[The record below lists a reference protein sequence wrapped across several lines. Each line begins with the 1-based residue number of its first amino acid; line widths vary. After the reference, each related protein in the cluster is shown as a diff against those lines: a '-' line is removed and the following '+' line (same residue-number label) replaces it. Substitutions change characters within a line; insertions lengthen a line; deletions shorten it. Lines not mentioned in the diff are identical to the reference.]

1 MIGVSKWIRVR
12 RMLGKFFDGA
22 GILVAGVMTLCAFLL
37 LFLPWKKALNIP
49 DPPPAKS
56 ASSEVYVMVGMPAK
70 AQQKQ
75 ASPAIQPPK

>member
-1 MIGVSKWIRVR
+1 MIGESKRTRVG

-22 GILVAGVMTLCAFLL
+22 AILLAGVLTLCAFLL

-56 ASSEVYVMVGMPAK
+56 ASSEVYVMVAMPAK
-70 AQQKQ
+70 AQQKP
-75 ASPAIQPPK
+75 SLPAIQPPK

>member
-1 MIGVSKWIRVR
+1 MIGESKRIKVGP
-12 RMLGKFFDGA
+12 MLGKFFDGA
-22 GILVAGVMTLCAFLL
+22 GILLAGVLTLCAFLL

-70 AQQKQ
+70 AQQKP
-75 ASPAIQPPK
+75 SLPAIQRPK

>member
-1 MIGVSKWIRVR
+1 MIGENTRAKVG

-22 GILVAGVMTLCAFLL
+22 AILLAGVLTLCAFLL

-56 ASSEVYVMVGMPAK
+56 ASSEVYVMVAMPAK
-70 AQQKQ
+70 AQQKP
-75 ASPAIQPPK
+75 SLPAIQRPK